1 MSAKWH
7 ILLYSLTVP
16 DPVGRPIM
24 HRSAFCQATGEAVYR
39 DDIPKTDKELH
50 LVLVTSTRPHSNI
63 LTGRAVRCVRERG
76 EEILITGAR
85 QPVLG
90 KHQVGFMNDGRIMA
104 ADLQYYANS
113 GNTADESLLIREINM
128 YKEVSLTH
136 YKFEFDPK
144 NLLRCWDECREK
156 SDYCN
161 RRKSIAQF
169 NQQNRWKKRGM
180 ATIPIKYGIAFSDGF
195 LNQVASTELHIPASL
210 IHITETNTSA
220 VPNTC
225 PSAASFGK
233 DANGMACK
241 GCL

>member
-113 GNTADESLLIREINM
+113 GNTADESLL
-128 YKEVSLTH
+128 
-136 YKFEFDPK
+136 
-144 NLLRCWDECREK
+144 
-156 SDYCN
+156 
-161 RRKSIAQF
+161 A
-169 NQQNRWKKRGM
+169 
-180 ATIPIKYGIAFSDGF
+180 
-195 LNQVASTELHIPASL
+195 ASL
-210 IHITETNTSA
+210 VHIYKDGSDLVSHGGTEMGQGIHPKMQQEGGEYR
-220 VPNTC
+220 
-225 PSAASFGK
+225 AAHPRLSHPHHR
-233 DANGMACK
+233 DQHQCCTQHLPLRRLLWQ
-241 GCL
+241 GCQWHGL